1 MALTTS
7 FWAADETEPVLEMT
21 VGGMLRAAAADAG
34 EREALV
40 AGVPSADD
48 RRRWTYAEL
57 LRASEDVARA
67 LLARFEPGER
77 VGVWAPNIP
86 EWLLLEFG
94 AALAGV
100 VLVTV
105 NPSYRKSEL
114 AYVLRQSR
122 ASGLFLADEFRGNP
136 MLATFDEVRSE
147 LPDVREAVRFSDW
160 DDFVGGGSKSQSLP
174 DVRPDDP
181 AQIQYTSGTT
191 GFPKGA
197 LLHHRGITNNAR
209 FTAERMK
216 VAAGEVWLNP
226 MPLFHTGGCVLGAL
240 GAVWSRAV
248 HVPVLAFDP
257 GLVLELIET
266 ERVNVMGGVP
276 TMLIAMME
284 HADFARRR
292 TSSLRAVL
300 SGGSTVPADLVRRI
314 EATMGVKFGIVY
326 GQTEASPVITQTRLD
341 DSAEDKAETIGQ
353 PQPQQEV
360 KIVDPATGDVLPI
373 GERGEICTRGYN
385 VMLGYYEM
393 PDATAEA
400 IDADGWLH
408 TGDLATM
415 DERGYSR
422 VEGRLKDMII
432 RGGENLY
439 PREIEELLYTH
450 PAVAE
455 VAVLGVPDDRW
466 GEEVAAVVRPAEG
479 SKASA
484 QELRAFVRERL
495 SPQKAPRIWAFV
507 DELPLT
513 PSGKIQKFVL
523 RDRLAS
529 GAIATSPGSVTTGD
543 GPAGS
548 AGSGR

>member
-1 MALTTS
+1 MALTSSYWPADTS
-7 FWAADETEPVLEMT
+7 EPVLDLT
-21 VGGMLRAAAADAG
+21 VGRLLREAVADAPD
-34 EREALV
+34 RTALV
-40 AGVPSADD
+40 AGVPDPSQ

-57 LRASEDVARA
+57 LADAERVARA

-77 VGVWAPNIP
+77 VAVWAPNIP
-86 EWLLLEFG
+86 EWVLLELG
-94 AALAGV
+94 AALAGM

-105 NPSYRKSEL
+105 NPAYRPAEL
-114 AYVLRQSR
+114 AFVLGQSR
-122 ASGLFLADEFRGNP
+122 AAGILLVLEFRGNP
-136 MLATFDEVRSE
+136 MA
-147 LPDVREAVRFSDW
+147 A
-160 DDFVGGGSKSQSLP
+160 SL
-174 DVRPDDP
+174 DQVRPDLPELRDAISFTDWDEFVDGGDRSVELPEVQPHDP

-209 FTAERMK
+209 FTAERMN

-248 HVPVLAFDP
+248 HLPVLAFDP
-257 GLVLELIET
+257 RLVLGVIEN
-266 ERVNVMGGVP
+266 ERATVMGGVP

-284 HADFARRR
+284 HPDFARREI
-292 TSSLRAVL
+292 SSLRAVL
-300 SGGSTVPADLVRRI
+300 SGGSTVPAELVRRI
-314 EATMGVKFGIVY
+314 EGTMGVKFGIGY
-326 GQTEASPVITQTRLD
+326 GQTEASPVITQPRLD
-341 DSAEDKAETIGQ
+341 DSAENRAETIGQ

-360 KIVDPATGDVLPI
+360 KIVDPATGDTLPI

-385 VMLGYYEM
+385 VMLGYYDM

-455 VAVLGVPDDRW
+455 VAVLGVPDERW
-466 GEEVAAVVRPAEG
+466 GEEVAAVVRPVDG
-479 SKASA
+479 STATA
-484 QELRAFVRERL
+484 QELRAFVREQL

-523 RDRLAS
+523 RDRLVS
-529 GAIATSPGSVTTGD
+529 GAIAPVAAAGGEAPAD
-543 GPAGS
+543 GPRAD
-548 AGSGR
+548 RT

>member
-7 FWAADETEPVLEMT
+7 YWKADETEPVLDMT
-21 VGGMLRAAAADAG
+21 VGGMLRDAADDAG

-40 AGVPSADD
+40 AGVASVDD

-77 VGVWAPNIP
+77 VAVWAPNIP

-105 NPSYRKSEL
+105 NPSYRKNEL
-114 AYVLRQSR
+114 VYVLRQSG
-122 ASGLFLADEFRGNP
+122 ASGLFLVDEFRGNP
-136 MLATFDEVRSE
+136 MAATLAEARAETPE
-147 LPDVREAVRFSDW
+147 LREAVRFADW
-160 DDFVGGGSKSQSLP
+160 DDFVAGGSTSQSLP
-174 DVRPDDP
+174 EVQPHDP

-209 FTAERMK
+209 FTAERMN
-216 VAAGEVWLNP
+216 VAPGDVWLNP

-248 HVPVLAFDP
+248 HLPVLAFDP
-257 GLVLELIET
+257 GVVLELIET
-266 ERVNVMGGVP
+266 ERANVMGGVP

-284 HADFARRR
+284 HPDFARREI
-292 TSSLRAVL
+292 SSLRAVL
-300 SGGSTVPADLVRRI
+300 SGGSTVPAELVRRI
-314 EATMGVKFGIVY
+314 EGTMGVKFGIVY

-360 KIVDPATGDVLPI
+360 KIIAPATGDTLPI

-385 VMLGYYEM
+385 VMLGYYDM
-393 PDATAEA
+393 PDATAET
-400 IDADGWLH
+400 IDAEGWLH

-422 VEGRLKDMII
+422 
-432 RGGENLY
+432 
-439 PREIEELLYTH
+439 
-450 PAVAE
+450 
-455 VAVLGVPDDRW
+455 
-466 GEEVAAVVRPAEG
+466 
-479 SKASA
+479 
-484 QELRAFVRERL
+484 
-495 SPQKAPRIWAFV
+495 
-507 DELPLT
+507 
-513 PSGKIQKFVL
+513 
-523 RDRLAS
+523 
-529 GAIATSPGSVTTGD
+529 
-543 GPAGS
+543 
-548 AGSGR
+548 